1 VGLAKSRAS
10 TGAVLAYW
18 LGNPMLNPATLIFL
32 GFVLGWQWAALRAAT
47 GILLVLGVAYLAER
61 FVAGRGARP
70 AASAPGVPDAV
81 PDRRPLLVRWA
92 SAFGQLA
99 VGLVPEYF
107 LIVVVLGAVRAW
119 LFPAMS
125 PAIGHSLWLIVGLAL
140 AGTLFVV
147 PTAGEVPIV
156 QTLLAFGLGAGG
168 AGALLVTL
176 PPVSLPSLVMV
187 GRAVPVRTLAFV
199 AGSVAVL
206 GVLTGL
212 AALVLRL

>member
-1 VGLAKSRAS
+1 
-10 TGAVLAYW
+10 
-18 LGNPMLNPATLIFL
+18 M
-32 GFVLGWQWAALRAAT
+32 
-47 GILLVLGVAYLAER
+47 
-61 FVAGRGARP
+61 
-70 AASAPGVPDAV
+70 
-81 PDRRPLLVRWA
+81 
-92 SAFGQLA
+92 
-99 VGLVPEYF
+99 
-107 LIVVVLGAVRAW
+107 IVVGLGAVRAW
-119 LFPAMS
+119 LFPAMT

-187 GRAVPVRTLAFV
+187 GRAVPARALAFV